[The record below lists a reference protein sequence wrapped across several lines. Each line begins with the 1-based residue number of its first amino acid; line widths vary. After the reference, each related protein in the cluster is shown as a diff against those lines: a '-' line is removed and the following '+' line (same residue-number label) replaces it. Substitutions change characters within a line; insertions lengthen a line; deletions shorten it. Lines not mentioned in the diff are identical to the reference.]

1 MFSSKDLDTKIR
13 GHKGAILPIAI
24 HVATRELRLSRSPVD
39 YQDVVAEAMLGV
51 AKATKDYR
59 RGFKTKFS
67 SYVHLRVTGAVR
79 DILRREAAN
88 AGKHEYGLEADEFLD
103 QDVSLN
109 DRISQAEVFRVVL
122 DILVR
127 EVPAELANLLV
138 LYYLEDMTDKQI
150 SSYSSNSAGTVNR
163 LRHKAL
169 DLVRQ
174 ALLKR
179 GITSNGSFSSRR
191 MGTR

>member
-1 MFSSKDLDTKIR
+1 MFSSKDLSTKVG

-24 HVATRELRLSRSPVD
+24 NVATKELRLSRSPVD

-51 AKATKDYR
+51 AKATKDYNR
-59 RGFKTKFS
+59 FYKTKFS

-79 DILRREAAN
+79 DIIRREAAN
-88 AGKHEYGLEADEFLD
+88 ANKHVYGVDADEFLD
-103 QDVSLN
+103 QGSSLD
-109 DRISQAEVFRVVL
+109 DRISQAEIFRIVL

-138 LYYLEDMTDKQI
+138 LYYLEDMTDEQI
-150 SSYSSNSAGTVNR
+150 SCYSSHSAGTVNR

-174 ALLKR
+174 ALQKR